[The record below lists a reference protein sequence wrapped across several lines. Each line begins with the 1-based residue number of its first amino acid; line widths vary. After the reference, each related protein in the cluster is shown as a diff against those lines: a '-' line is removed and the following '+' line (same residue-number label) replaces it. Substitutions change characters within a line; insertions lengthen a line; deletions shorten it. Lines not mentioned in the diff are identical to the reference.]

1 VLDTTPLPQPT
12 EIPLYIVGTSHCADL
27 SQPNAKTDPPSLT
40 SARMTISSF
49 VSNVLEP
56 VSVSQGDDDD
66 TCDDYKNTVIILSVF
81 LGLVSL
87 GLCYFIFKE
96 ICYSGK
102 KNDILLGNNND
113 NRLPFNR

>member
-1 VLDTTPLPQPT
+1 MLDTTPLPQPT

-27 SQPNAKTDPPSLT
+27 SQPKATDLPSLT

-56 VSVSQGDDDD
+56 VSQEGD
-66 TCDDYKNTVIILSVF
+66 TCDDNRNTVIILSVF

-87 GLCYFIFKE
+87 ALFYFIFKE

-102 KNDILLGNNND
+102 KNDLLLGNEND
-113 NRLPFNR
+113 NRLPINR